1 MRATEFLTELEVD
14 RGILDIMRKKGY
26 KELGHGQDQLVFL
39 EPRTKMI
46 LKIFGT
52 NSSQSGSAGSTG
64 LTFPQETFKAYADFC
79 AANPDNPFLPYF
91 SGWET
96 FEFKGK
102 RYLQIRCERLFKGSQ
117 HVEFFHML
125 EEIARAAKNDRNGA
139 KAYLDDMI
147 GDPDDDYNYNDVADY
162 GPMLTLIG
170 GEEGFYKF
178 WDTLYQLGKIADRG
192 GFHVDL
198 HDENFML
205 GSDGEIV
212 ISDPF
217 FSGWGKRER

>member
-26 KELGHGQDQLVFL
+26 QELGHGQDQIAYL
-39 EPRTKMI
+39 EPGSGMV

-52 NSSQSGSAGSTG
+52 NYSASGRAGSNS
-64 LTFPQETFKAYADFC
+64 LTFAQRTFKAFADFC

-96 FEFKGK
+96 FEFRGQ
-102 RYLQIRCERLFKGSQ
+102 RYLQIRCERLFKGQ
-117 HVEFFHML
+117 KYAKFFPLL
-125 EEIARAAKNDRNGA
+125 EEIADAAENSRNNA
-139 KAYLDDMI
+139 KEFLDDLI
-147 GDPDDDYNYNDVADY
+147 NSEYSDVVDV
-162 GPMLTLIG
+162 GSLLTLLG
-170 GEEGFYKF
+170 GEEGFYQL
-178 WDTLYQLGKIADRG
+178 WNTINQLGKIADRE
-192 GFHVDL
+192 GFRVDL

-217 FSGWGKRER
+217 FSGWDKRNK